1 MSIEI
6 NTDTMPVRNMEKRNT
21 ALCEMSGALALLIIL
36 HYEYTFE
43 KEGFSRPSP
52 YGRDKSAPTE
62 GWCLEKGRF
71 SRVGGADQ
79 SSCHCHRCW
88 PVDMLVAA
96 HKADN
101 TTAPA
106 LFVAI
111 DAS

>member
-62 GWCLEKGRF
+62 GWCLIRGDFHGWEGRINL
-71 SRVGGADQ
+71 RAIAI
-79 SSCHCHRCW
+79 
-88 PVDMLVAA
+88 AA
-96 HKADN
+96 GR
-101 TTAPA
+101 
-106 LFVAI
+106 
-111 DAS
+111 